1 MDMGGDLGPKGR
13 LGLAVVGNS
22 RPSIEELSAKDLLR
36 LAAGEVSLGRVP
48 AGEASA
54 WKAWKRHNFDNEF
67 MRRWQKI
74 AQARKLDIP
83 HFWGALWL
91 EHWRKDGPPLDL
103 GLVSCGVITT
113 AGVNYLVA
121 DMGGGASDINL
132 FKFHALGT
140 GTNAEA
146 SGDTALQT
154 ELTTQYQTDN
164 TRPTGSQTTGGSA
177 NIYRTV
183 GTITV
188 DASVAATEHGILTQA
203 ATGGGTLWDR
213 SVFSVVNLASGESI
227 QATYDATFNAG
238 G

>member
-1 MDMGGDLGPKGR
+1 MEAGGELRPGGR
-13 LGLAVVGNS
+13 LGLAVVQNS
-22 RPSIEELSAKDLLR
+22 RPSVEELSAKDLLR
-36 LAAGEVSLGRVP
+36 LAAGEVLLTAPQPSDLSALR
-48 AGEASA
+48 A
-54 WKAWKRHNFDNEF
+54 WKKANFDRNF
-67 MRRWQKI
+67 QRRWQKL
-74 AQARKLDIP
+74 ALARKFNLP

-103 GLVSCGVITT
+103 GLVSCAVITT

-121 DMGGGASDINL
+121 DMAAGANDINL
-132 FKFHALGT
+132 FKFHGLGT

-164 TRPTGSQTTGGSA
+164 TRPTGSQTTGGSS

-188 DASVAATEHGILTQA
+188 DATVAATEHGILTQA

-227 QATYDATFNAG
+227 QATYDATFSAG

>member
-1 MDMGGDLGPKGR
+1 LIEEMGGQDRPEGR
-13 LGLAVVGNS
+13 LGLAVLGNK
-22 RPSIEELSAKDLLR
+22 RPSLEELDNKTLLR
-36 LAAGEVSLGRVP
+36 LAAGELSFGP
-48 AGEASA
+48 MDSA
-54 WKAWKRHNFDNEF
+54 TKHWKRKNLGDNF
-67 MRRWQKI
+67 MRRWQRL
-74 AQARKLDIP
+74 ALARKMGVP
-83 HFWGALWL
+83 HMWGALWL
-91 EHWRKDGPPLDL
+91 EKWSLDAPPVDL

-121 DMGGGASDINL
+121 DMAAGANDINL
-132 FKFHALGT
+132 FKFHGLGT

-146 SGDTALQT
+146 VGDTALQT

-164 TRPTGSQTTGGSA
+164 TRPTGSQTTGGSS

-227 QATYDATFNAG
+227 QATYDATFSAG